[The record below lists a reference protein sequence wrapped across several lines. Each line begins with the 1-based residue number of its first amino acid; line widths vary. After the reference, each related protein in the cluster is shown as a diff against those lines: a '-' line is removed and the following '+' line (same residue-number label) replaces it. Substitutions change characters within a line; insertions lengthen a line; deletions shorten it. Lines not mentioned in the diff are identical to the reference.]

1 MGDADLFLRL
11 IPPPQSDVFLSQIVP
26 IISSTFL
33 TYFPDN
39 LNYRPKKKKIIQKYH
54 VLYSKFEEI
63 WLFRNFWCPNCA
75 YSVLFSNGL
84 FRLISL
90 EYTSLLS
97 VNTSTN
103 SKIALFIGEFWGNL
117 TFFCYFLCINCA
129 YNGRK
134 KRL

>member
-11 IPPPQSDVFLSQIVP
+11 IPPQSDVFLSQIVT

-63 WLFRNFWCPNCA
+63 
-75 YSVLFSNGL
+75 
-84 FRLISL
+84 
-90 EYTSLLS
+90 
-97 VNTSTN
+97 
-103 SKIALFIGEFWGNL
+103 
-117 TFFCYFLCINCA
+117 
-129 YNGRK
+129 
-134 KRL
+134 